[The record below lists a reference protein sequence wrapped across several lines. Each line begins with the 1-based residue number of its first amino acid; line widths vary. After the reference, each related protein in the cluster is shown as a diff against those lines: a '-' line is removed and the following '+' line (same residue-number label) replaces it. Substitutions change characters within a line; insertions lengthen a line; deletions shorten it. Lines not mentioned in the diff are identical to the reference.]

1 MDIGLSAEGLA
12 AIDCSITV
20 IEPGEVKKILKPRNP
35 FAHKGSMGHALLVS
49 GQYGM
54 GGATILAAKA
64 CLRSGVGKLTVHT
77 PDMNNNILQ
86 CSVPE
91 AILSHDLSDIRV
103 SKAISTYDYNALA
116 MGPGLG
122 THEETAEALRTFIRN
137 HPGEMVL
144 DAE

>member
-1 MDIGLSAEGLA
+1 M
-12 AIDCSITV
+12 DCSITV

-116 MGPGLG
+116 IGPDWAHTKKRQKRCVLSSVTIRAKWYSTQ
-122 THEETAEALRTFIRN
+122 THSTS
-137 HPGEMVL
+137 
-144 DAE
+144 